1 MFDELIWIRKVFSQ
15 QSVPSNSSQIS
26 DKKEPNHFKLHNWNN
41 MKVHSVFPQSTIMQ
55 KLLQLS
61 ALKAT
66 KNLFVFFFYKMQLC
80 NFWPDSELLIAWL
93 RWNGWVTNWLCRKQI
108 LSKKCRSIAF
118 KIGTTIDIDTFLAK
132 RSRTDLI
139 LGQLLI

>member
-1 MFDELIWIRKVFSQ
+1 MR
-15 QSVPSNSSQIS
+15 
-26 DKKEPNHFKLHNWNN
+26 
-41 MKVHSVFPQSTIMQ
+41 VHSVFPQSTIMQ

-118 KIGTTIDIDTFLAK
+118 KIGTTIDIDTFLVK

-139 LGQLLI
+139 LGLLKVSKNRNDIMKTSFLPKTNEIIVRISAHYSTG